1 MLDIAWMNWIEY
13 PKCHSYLS
21 EIIFFDKIIY
31 VSLIKIKQRQQQHM
45 KRERERERHA
55 PSSSSS
61 AIWSYKKPIILPIVI
76 WLENQKSILR
86 LIT

>member
-1 MLDIAWMNWIEY
+1 LPEWIELNIQNVILI
-13 PKCHSYLS
+13 LS

-45 KRERERERHA
+45 KRERERHA